1 MARLKIDDIVRAY
14 AKETGRTL
22 AESNRIWNEVQ
33 NFIVD
38 RVSAGDSV
46 FLHGFGEFYPYVRSA
61 RKGVNPKTLER
72 VFVEEMTVPR
82 FAPGAIFRD
91 SVRKG
96 GKKDKTE
103 ASETA

>member
-22 AESNRIWNEVQ
+22 VESNQIWNEVQ

-38 RVSAGDSV
+38 KVSAGDSV

-61 RKGVNPKTLER
+61 RGGVNPKTLER
-72 VFVEEMTVPR
+72 ISVEEMTVPR
-82 FAPGAIFRD
+82 FTPGAIFRD
-91 SVRKG
+91 SVRERC
-96 GKKDKTE
+96 KKENLRK
-103 ASETA
+103 SETA